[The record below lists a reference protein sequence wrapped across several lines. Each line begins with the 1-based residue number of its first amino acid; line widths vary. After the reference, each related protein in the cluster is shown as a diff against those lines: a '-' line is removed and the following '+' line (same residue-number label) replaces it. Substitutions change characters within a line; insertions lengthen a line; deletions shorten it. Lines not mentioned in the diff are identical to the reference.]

1 MLVPDE
7 GTIGGILLK
16 WIVILWPTVTNQTL
30 NDITE
35 YVKYNQIFHL

>member
-7 GTIGGILLK
+7 GTIAGILLK

-35 YVKYNQIFHL
+35 YEKYDQIFRL